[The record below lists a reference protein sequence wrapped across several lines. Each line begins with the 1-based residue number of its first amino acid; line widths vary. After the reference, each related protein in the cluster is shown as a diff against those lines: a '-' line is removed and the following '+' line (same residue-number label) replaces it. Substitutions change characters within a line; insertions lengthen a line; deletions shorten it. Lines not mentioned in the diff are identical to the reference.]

1 MNSQNVLAADN
12 QQERL
17 IGWIVGFTEG
27 EGCFSIGF
35 IKQPQRNKRKGYQT
49 GIQVWHEFAIT
60 QGASSVSA
68 LEKIKNFFGV
78 GNVYINKRYDNHREH
93 LYRYVVRKREDLL
106 NVIIPFFEDNE
117 MHTIKK
123 QQFEKFVQI
132 LILMKNGKHLSWN
145 GLEEILK
152 IVETMNFR
160 KSKESLI
167 RILRDHTPKPM
178 SNQGKIWSRL
188 HGDMQVQ

>member
-1 MNSQNVLAADN
+1 MISAEN

-35 IKQPQRNKRKGYQT
+35 IQQPQRKNRKGYQT

-60 QGASSVSA
+60 QGASSLSA
-68 LEKIKNFFGV
+68 LELIRKFFGV

-93 LYRYVVRKREDLL
+93 LYRYVVRRREDLL
-106 NVIIPFFEDNE
+106 SVIIPFFKNNE
-117 MHTIKK
+117 MHTIKR
-123 QQFEKFVQI
+123 QQFEKFVTI
-132 LILMKNGKHLSWN
+132 LTHIQNGKHLTWE
-145 GLEEILK
+145 GLEEIIK
-152 IVETMNFR
+152 IAETMNSR
-160 KSKESLI
+160 KSKTLLI

-188 HGDMQVQ
+188 HGDMQV